1 MISGAHVVIYSTEA
15 EKDRAFLREVIGL
28 SSVDAGGGWS
38 IFELPP
44 AEVAV
49 HPAAAGDRHELY
61 LLTDSI
67 DEFVGAMRSRGVA
80 CEEPQTL
87 PWGVLTSITLPG
99 GGRIG
104 VYQPRHARPTP
115 AERPRV

>member
-1 MISGAHVVIYSTEA
+1 MISGAHVVIYSTDA

-28 SSVDAGGGWS
+28 PSVDAGVGWL
-38 IFELPP
+38 IFELPA

-49 HPAAAGDRHELY
+49 HPAAAADRHELY

-67 DEFVGAMRSRGVA
+67 DEFIGAMRGRRVP

-87 PWGVLTSITLPG
+87 SWGVLTYITLPG
-99 GGRIG
+99 GARIG
-104 VYQPRHARPTP
+104 VYQARHARPAA